1 MHIAIIAPEAI
12 PVPPVR
18 GGSVEVCITSI
29 AKELAKS
36 HRVTVYS
43 RSHSAYP
50 AVQIKGNLTMVRVG
64 TGSPGQYIGNILKK
78 MKGKHFDLIQVDNR
92 PTFVPRVKSLFP
104 NTPVSLF
111 LHSLVFVTPP
121 MLSLTKA
128 AACLSKARVIVANSV
143 SLKQELI
150 KRFPAVKNKIEHVLL
165 GADVNRFRPLSA
177 KEREAQRNRY
187 GLKGSFT
194 VIFAGRLI
202 PKKGVPVLLK
212 AIAQVKKDVPN
223 VRLLISGASQRPA
236 YGASLKRLAARLH
249 VPARFL
255 GLIPHSRI
263 HKIYGMADCFVCP
276 SQYHEPFGLVNAEA
290 AASGLPC
297 IASRSGGIK
306 EIFDHGKN
314 GILIDNY
321 HDPRS
326 FAEAIR
332 KLAHNREFAKKL
344 GEQGRAD
351 MIRHFSWK
359 RTASDLEDIY
369 KRI

>member
-12 PVPPVR
+12 PVPPRR
-18 GGSVEVCITSI
+18 GGSVEICIHSI
-29 AKELAKS
+29 ARELVKN

-43 RSHSAYP
+43 RRHPAYP
-50 AVQIKGNLTMVRVG
+50 AVQTNGNLTMVRVQS
-64 TGSPGQYIGNILKK
+64 GSPGQYIRNVLKK

-92 PTFVPRVKSLFP
+92 PTFIPRVKILFP
-104 NTPVSLF
+104 HTPVSIF
-111 LHSLVFVTPP
+111 LHSLVFVSPP
-121 MLSLTKA
+121 MLSLSKA
-128 AACLSKARVIVANSV
+128 AACLSKARVIIANSE
-143 SLKQELI
+143 SLKHELA
-150 KRFPAVKNKIEHVLL
+150 KRFPGVRNNIRTVLL
-165 GADVNRFRPLSA
+165 GVDVNRFRPLPA
-177 KEREAQRNRY
+177 AEREAQRNRY

-194 VIFAGRLI
+194 VVFAGRLI

-212 AIAQVKKDVPN
+212 AIAHVKKDVPN
-223 VRLLISGASQRPA
+223 VRLLISGASQRRA
-236 YGASLKRLAARLH
+236 YGASLKRLAAQLH

-306 EIFDHGKN
+306 EIFVNGKN

-332 KLAHNREFAKKL
+332 KLAEDPELAKKL
-344 GEQGRAD
+344 GRQGRAD
-351 MIRHFSWK
+351 MIRDFSWK